1 MMYLKTISIA
11 ASFLIATIF
20 ENQSYLVLLL
30 IVAGFFL
37 YWHLF
42 HYLSIQKE
50 RNFLKE
56 ENQYFIDSFQ
66 SIRNPITLVHV
77 PLRTICND
85 NCPENIKNDLSL
97 AIRNI
102 ECLNENLDKL
112 SGLKYLHNHPEV
124 LNITEHELGNY
135 LRNRICSLQGYA
147 TNKHIKLI
155 IKTEFTYASVWFDK
169 NKISPIIDKFITNA
183 IDCSEPESNIT
194 LLISISQEHWEI
206 SVPDSGNGKLTK
218 LYNQNKHRMIRQKA
232 EFECHFSKSMLLKKL
247 ADLCNGKILVSNI
260 NHTVT
265 LRFPVKCSC
274 EDQSN
279 HSPLCFTNHT
289 EIEKIDRLLV
299 KAPCKRNSHKPT
311 VVLADS
317 NDDFRS
323 YLTSCLTEE
332 FTIKSFRDGGEAMT
346 CIKNEYPD
354 LVICDTELQN
364 MDGVELSS
372 RLKTS
377 CETSIIPIILYS
389 SHIDIDQYN
398 RRKTSL
404 ADTFLQ
410 QPFSIADLKIE
421 MSILIKNNRF
431 LRKSF
436 LQRLFGEEFLEI
448 KASEILQDGEHP
460 LISKV
465 TKIILENLNNEKLTI
480 GSIAKELGI
489 SRTSLY
495 NKWTQLTGEALNK
508 FILKIRMEKAHEM
521 LESGKYRVNEIP
533 ENIGMKDMD
542 HFRDNYKK
550 HFGKTPAHTIKNV

>member
-1 MMYLKTISIA
+1 MIYLKTISIA
-11 ASFLIATIF
+11 ASFIIATIF

-30 IVAGFFL
+30 IVTGFSL

-66 SIRNPITLVHV
+66 SIRNPIALVHV
-77 PLRTICND
+77 PLRTICSD
-85 NCPENIKNDLSL
+85 TCPENIKNDLLL

-112 SGLKYLHNHPEV
+112 SGLKYLHNHPGV

-135 LRNRICSLQGYA
+135 LRNRIRSLQGYA
-147 TNKHIKLI
+147 TNKHIKLV
-155 IKTEFTYASVWFDK
+155 IKTKFTYASVWFDK
-169 NKISPIIDKFITNA
+169 GKISPIIDKFITNA

-206 SVPDSGNGKLTK
+206 SVPDSGNGQLTK

-232 EFECHFSKSMLLKKL
+232 EFEYHFSKSILLKEL
-247 ADLCNGKILVSNI
+247 ANLCNGKILVSNI

-265 LRFPVKCSC
+265 LRFPVKCSS
-274 EDQSN
+274 ENQSN
-279 HSPLCFTNHT
+279 HSALCITHHT
-289 EIEKIDRLLV
+289 EIEKIDSLLV
-299 KAPCKRNSHKPT
+299 KAPCKRNSHKPI

-323 YLTSCLTEE
+323 YLTNCLTEE
-332 FTIKSFRDGGEAMT
+332 FTVRSFSDGIEAMA

-389 SHIDIDQYN
+389 SRIDIDQYN
-398 RRKTSL
+398 KRKTSL

-410 QPFSIADLKIE
+410 QPFSVADLKIE

-436 LQRLFGEEFLEI
+436 LQQLFGEEFLEI
-448 KASEILQDGEHP
+448 KETEILKDGEHS

-465 TKIILENLNNEKLTI
+465 TKIILENLDNEKLTI
-480 GSIAKELGI
+480 SFIAKELGI

-508 FILKIRMEKAHEM
+508 FILQIRMEKAHEM
-521 LESGKYRVNEIP
+521 LESGKYRVNEVP
-533 ENIGMKDMD
+533 EKIGMRDMD
-542 HFRDNYKK
+542 HFRNNYKK
-550 HFGKTPAHTIKNV
+550 HFGKTPADTIKNI

>member
-11 ASFLIATIF
+11 ASFMIATIF

-30 IVAGFFL
+30 IVVVFSL
-37 YWHLF
+37 YWYLF

-66 SIRNPITLVHV
+66 SIRNPIALVHV

-85 NCPENIKNDLSL
+85 TCPENMKNDLLL

-112 SGLKYLHNHPEV
+112 SGLKYLHNHPRV

-135 LRNRICSLQGYA
+135 LRDRIRALQGYA
-147 TNKHIKLI
+147 MGKHTELI
-155 IKTEFTYASVWFDK
+155 VKTEFTYASVWFDK
-169 NKISPIIDKFITNA
+169 SKVTPIIDRFVKNA
-183 IDCSEPESNIT
+183 IESSEPESSIT
-194 LLISISQEHWEI
+194 LLISICQRHWKI
-206 SVPDSGNGKLTK
+206 SVVGPENGKLTK
-218 LYNQNKHRMIRQKA
+218 LYNPNKYRIFKHKS
-232 EFECHFSKSMLLKKL
+232 ETECNFAKSIFLKEL
-247 ADLCNGKILVSNI
+247 TNLCSGKILVNDI
-260 NHTVT
+260 THAIT
-265 LRFPVKCSC
+265 LSFPVRCSC
-274 EDQSN
+274 ESQSK
-279 HSPLCFTNHT
+279 HSSLCITNNA
-289 EIEKIDRLLV
+289 ENEKLDNLLI
-299 KAPCKRNSHKPT
+299 KAPCKRSSHKPI

-317 NDDFRS
+317 NDDFRT
-323 YLTSCLTEE
+323 YLENCLADD
-332 FTIKSFRDGGEAMT
+332 FTVKSFRDGAEAMA

-354 LVICDTELQN
+354 LVICDTELHN

-410 QPFSIADLKIE
+410 QPFSVADLKIE

-436 LQRLFGEEFLEI
+436 LQRLFGEDFLEI
-448 KASEILQDGEHP
+448 EAIEILQDGEP
-460 LISKV
+460 SLISKV
-465 TKIILENLNNEKLTI
+465 TKIILENLDNEKLTI
-480 GSIAKELGI
+480 SFIAKELGI

-495 NKWTQLTGEALNK
+495 NKWTQLTGEAPNK
-508 FILKIRMEKAHEM
+508 FILQIRMEKAHEM
-521 LESGKYRVNEIP
+521 LESGKYRVNEVP
-533 ENIGMKDMD
+533 EKIGMKDMD
-542 HFRDNYKK
+542 HFRNNYKK
-550 HFGKTPAHTIKNV
+550 YFGKTPSDTIKNV

>member
-30 IVAGFFL
+30 IVISFYL

-77 PLRTICND
+77 PLRTICSD
-85 NCPENIKNDLSL
+85 TCPENMKNDLLL

-102 ECLNENLDKL
+102 ECLNENLDRL
-112 SGLKYLHNHPEV
+112 SGLKYLHNHPEAMD
-124 LNITEHELGNY
+124 ITEHELGSY
-135 LRNRICSLQGYA
+135 VRSRIQSLQGYA

-155 IKTEFTYASVWFDK
+155 INTNFTYASVWFDK
-169 NKISPIIDKFITNA
+169 SKVSPIIDKFITNA
-183 IDCSEPESNIT
+183 IDCSKPKTNIT

-206 SVPDSGNGKLTK
+206 SVPDSGDGKLTK
-218 LYNQNKHRMIRQKA
+218 LYNQNKHRLMRQTT
-232 EFECHFSKSMLLKKL
+232 EFECDFAKSILYKKL
-247 ADLCNGKILVSNI
+247 TNLCNGKIIVNSTY
-260 NHTVT
+260 HTVT
-265 LRFPVKCSC
+265 LKFPVKCSC
-274 EDQSN
+274 KNQLN
-279 HSPLCFTNHT
+279 HSALSITNHT
-289 EIEKIDRLLV
+289 EIEKIDRLLS
-299 KAPCKRNSHKPT
+299 KAPCKRSSHKPT

>member
-1 MMYLKTISIA
+1 
-11 ASFLIATIF
+11 
-20 ENQSYLVLLL
+20 
-30 IVAGFFL
+30 
-37 YWHLF
+37 
-42 HYLSIQKE
+42 
-50 RNFLKE
+50 
-56 ENQYFIDSFQ
+56 
-66 SIRNPITLVHV
+66 
-77 PLRTICND
+77 
-85 NCPENIKNDLSL
+85 
-97 AIRNI
+97 
-102 ECLNENLDKL
+102 
-112 SGLKYLHNHPEV
+112 
-124 LNITEHELGNY
+124 
-135 LRNRICSLQGYA
+135 
-147 TNKHIKLI
+147 
-155 IKTEFTYASVWFDK
+155 
-169 NKISPIIDKFITNA
+169 
-183 IDCSEPESNIT
+183 
-194 LLISISQEHWEI
+194 
-206 SVPDSGNGKLTK
+206 
-218 LYNQNKHRMIRQKA
+218 
-232 EFECHFSKSMLLKKL
+232 MLLKKL

-311 VVLADS
+311 
-317 NDDFRS
+317 
-323 YLTSCLTEE
+323 
-332 FTIKSFRDGGEAMT
+332 
-346 CIKNEYPD
+346 
-354 LVICDTELQN
+354 
-364 MDGVELSS
+364 
-372 RLKTS
+372 
-377 CETSIIPIILYS
+377 
-389 SHIDIDQYN
+389 
-398 RRKTSL
+398 
-404 ADTFLQ
+404 
-410 QPFSIADLKIE
+410 IADLKIE

-465 TKIILENLNNEKLTI
+465 TKIILENLDNEKLTI